1 MPALRFCQNSCPL
14 FLPNPIMSSQFTLD
28 QIQLQLDRFPP
39 EQKTRSLQAWD
50 AADELLI
57 RYALQQL
64 SDADTPVLVVN
75 DQFGTL
81 ACALHHLNPLQWSDS
96 YISQLATQHNLQ
108 QNGLGPVQQVA
119 STEACPAFAAV
130 LLKLPSNHSFLRYQ
144 LRQLKQ
150 QLAEGAP
157 LIAAAKAKDIHA
169 NLLQIFA
176 EEIGPVS
183 ASLTEKKCRL
193 ITAICDKSVP
203 VPVRPQ
209 FPLRWPVELPTAQGA
224 LTVEIVNHANVFARE
239 QLDVGARFFL
249 QHLPVVQAG
258 QRVIDLG
265 CGNGVIGLAVLA
277 AQPLAQLVFCDESF
291 MAVQSANENVSQH
304 FKTASQCEFLA
315 DDSLSQQTDLSA
327 DYILCNPP
335 FHQQQAVTDHIAWQM
350 FADARRV
357 LKIGGRLRIV
367 CNRHLGYGEKLTRL
381 FGGCIHVASNAKFS
395 VFEAIRRK

>member
-1 MPALRFCQNSCPL
+1 
-14 FLPNPIMSSQFTLD
+14 MSSQFTLS
-28 QIQLQLDRFPP
+28 QIQLKLDRYPP

-57 RYALQQL
+57 NYAIQHLPKEQ
-64 SDADTPVLVVN
+64 TPLLLVN
-75 DQFGTL
+75 DLFGAL
-81 ACALHHLNPLQWSDS
+81 ACALHAWQPLQWSDS
-96 YISQLATQHNLQ
+96 YLSQLATQHNLQ
-108 QNGLGPVQQVA
+108 QNGLSPVQQVA
-119 STEACPAFAAV
+119 SSEPCPAFSAV
-130 LLKLPSNHSFLRYQ
+130 LLKLPGNHSFLRFQ

-150 QLAEGAP
+150 QLTHGMS
-157 LIAAAKAKDIHA
+157 LIAAAKAKDIHP

-193 ITAICDKSVP
+193 ITAVCDKNLP
-203 VPVRPQ
+203 TPLKPQ
-209 FPLRWPVELPTAQGA
+209 FPLVWPVELPLADGS
-224 LTVEIVNHANVFARE
+224 LTLNIINHANVFARE
-239 QLDVGARFFL
+239 QLDIGARFFL
-249 QHLPVVQAG
+249 QHLPAVQAK

-277 AQPLAQLVFCDESF
+277 AEPLAQILFCDESY
-291 MAVQSANENVSQH
+291 MALQSARDNVSQH
-304 FKTASQCEFLA
+304 FPSVNDCEFLV
-315 DDSLSQQTDLSA
+315 DDCLSQQDDLSA

-357 LKIGGRLRIV
+357 LKVGGRLRIV

>member
-1 MPALRFCQNSCPL
+1 
-14 FLPNPIMSSQFTLD
+14 MSSQFTLD

-57 RYALQQL
+57 KYAQQHL
-64 SDADTPVLVVN
+64 AATQGPLLLVN
-75 DQFGTL
+75 DQFGAL
-81 ACALHHLNPLQWSDS
+81 ACALHELNPMQWSDS
-96 YISQLATQHNLQ
+96 YISQLATRHNLA
-108 QNGLGPVQQVA
+108 QNNLSAVPQITSVA
-119 STEACPAFAAV
+119 PCPDFTAV
-130 LLKLPSNHSFLRYQ
+130 LLKLPGNHSFLRYQ
-144 LRQLKQ
+144 LRALKQ
-150 QLAEGAP
+150 QLADGAP

-193 ITAICDKSVP
+193 ITAVNQKTLPIPAKP
-203 VPVRPQ
+203 K
-209 FPLRWPVELPTAQGA
+209 FPLEWDAEL
-224 LTVEIVNHANVFARE
+224 LTPEGVKTFSIINHANVFARE

-249 QHLPVVQAG
+249 QHLPETQG
-258 QRVIDLG
+258 QQRVIDLG
-265 CGNGVIGLAVLA
+265 CGNGVIGLGVLA
-277 AQPLAQLVFCDESF
+277 TNRQAQVVFCDESF
-291 MAVQSANENVSQH
+291 MAVQSARDNVGRH
-304 FKTASQCEFLA
+304 FQEATQCEFLA
-315 DDSLSQQTDLSA
+315 DDCLSQQADLSA

-357 LKIGGRLRIV
+357 LKVGGRLRIV

-381 FGGCIHVASNAKFS
+381 FGGCVHIASNAKFS

>member
-1 MPALRFCQNSCPL
+1 
-14 FLPNPIMSSQFTLD
+14 MSSQFTLD
-28 QIQLQLDRFPP
+28 HIQLQLDRFPP

-57 RYALQQL
+57 RYAQQKL
-64 SDADTPVLVVN
+64 TAADTPVLLVN
-75 DQFGTL
+75 DQFGAL
-81 ACALHHLNPLQWSDS
+81 ACALHQFAPVQWTDS
-96 YISQLATQHNLQ
+96 FISQLATQHNLQ
-108 QNGLGPVQQVA
+108 QNGLSPVLQVA

-130 LLKLPSNHSFLRYQ
+130 LLKLPGNHSFLRYQ

-150 QLAEGAP
+150 QLADGAP
-157 LIAAAKAKDIHA
+157 IIAAAKAKDIHA

-176 EEIGPVS
+176 EEIGPVT

-193 ITAICDKSVP
+193 ITAVCDKTQP
-203 VPVRPQ
+203 VPARPQ
-209 FPLRWPVELPTAQGA
+209 FPLTWPVELPTTQGP
-224 LTVEIVNHANVFARE
+224 LTLNIINHANVFARE

-249 QHLPVVQAG
+249 QHLPQVQAG

-277 AQPLAQLVFCDESF
+277 ATSDTQLLFCDESF
-291 MAVQSANENVSQH
+291 MAVQSAKDNVHEH
-304 FKTASQCEFLA
+304 FPAATQCEFLA
-315 DDSLSQQTDLSA
+315 DDSLSQQSDLSA

>member
-1 MPALRFCQNSCPL
+1 
-14 FLPNPIMSSQFTLD
+14 MSSQFTLD
-28 QIQLQLDRFPP
+28 HIQLQLDRFPP

-57 RYALQQL
+57 RYAQQKL
-64 SDADTPVLVVN
+64 TAVDTPVLLVN
-75 DQFGTL
+75 DQFGAL
-81 ACALHHLNPLQWSDS
+81 ACALHQFAPVQLSDS

-108 QNGLGPVQQVA
+108 QNRLSPVAQVA
-119 STEACPAFAAV
+119 STEACPAATAV
-130 LLKLPSNHSFLRYQ
+130 LLKLPGNHSFLRYQ

-150 QLAEGAP
+150 QLADGAS
-157 LIAAAKAKDIHA
+157 LVAAAKAKDIHA

-193 ITAICDKSVP
+193 ITAVCDKKLP
-203 VPVRPQ
+203 VPARPQ
-209 FPLRWPVELPTAQGA
+209 FPLTWPVELPTPQGPVT
-224 LTVEIVNHANVFARE
+224 LQIINHANVFARE

-249 QHLPVVQAG
+249 QHIPQVQAG

-277 AQPLAQLVFCDESF
+277 AEPQAQLLFCDESF
-291 MAVQSANENVSQH
+291 MAVQSAKDNVDAH
-304 FKTASQCEFLA
+304 FPAATQCEFLA
-315 DDSLSQQTDLSA
+315 DDSLSQQADLSA